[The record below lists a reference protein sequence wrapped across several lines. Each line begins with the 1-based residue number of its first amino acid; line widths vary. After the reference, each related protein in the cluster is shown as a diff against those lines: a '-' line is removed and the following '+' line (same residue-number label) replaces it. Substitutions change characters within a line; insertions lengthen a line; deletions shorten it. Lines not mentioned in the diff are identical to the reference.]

1 MGFCLIHT
9 VISQGQGA
17 CEWHGGRRQ
26 GGELPAND
34 VDYFVSHLMPKP
46 KA

>member
-1 MGFCLIHT
+1 MGFGLIHT
-9 VISQGQGA
+9 VILQGQGA
-17 CEWHGGRRQ
+17 CKWHGSRGH
-26 GGELPAND
+26 GAELPAND